1 MALAHQHNFYTAD
14 EYLGMEAEATAKHE
28 YMAGKV
34 YTMASASER
43 HNRIVGNAFFHFRTA
58 TRGKTC
64 GVFMADMKLRLMTQ
78 NIFYYPDMMLVCD
91 RDDDHPLYKTA
102 PCILVEVLSPSTATT
117 DKREKWYAYRS
128 LPSLKA
134 YLLVDS
140 EIRRAE
146 YYLREDASDWKHASL
161 EENDVLNLV
170 CGDIRLALTLDDLYE
185 DVDVPVI

>member
-1 MALAHQHNFYTAD
+1 
-14 EYLGMEAEATAKHE
+14 
-28 YMAGKV
+28 MAG
-34 YTMASASER
+34 ASER

-78 NIFYYPDMMLVCD
+78 NIFYYPDVMLVCD

-102 PCILVEVLSPSTATT
+102 PCVLVEVLSPSTATT
-117 DKREKWYAYRS
+117 DKREKWHAYRS

-134 YLLVDS
+134 YLLVDA

-146 YYLREDASDWKHASL
+146 YYLREEACEWKHASL

>member
-1 MALAHQHNFYTAD
+1 MALAHQYTFHTAD
-14 EYLGMEAEATAKHE
+14 EYLSMEAEATVKHE
-28 YMAGKV
+28 YVAGEIYAMAG
-34 YTMASASER
+34 ASER
-43 HNRIVGNAFFHFRTA
+43 HNRIVGNAFFHIRTA

-78 NIFYYPDMMLVCD
+78 NIFYYPDVMLVCD

-102 PCILVEVLSPSTATT
+102 PCILVEVLSSSTATT
-117 DKREKWYAYRS
+117 DKREKWFAYRS

-146 YYLREDASDWKHASL
+146 YYLREEAGEWQHASL